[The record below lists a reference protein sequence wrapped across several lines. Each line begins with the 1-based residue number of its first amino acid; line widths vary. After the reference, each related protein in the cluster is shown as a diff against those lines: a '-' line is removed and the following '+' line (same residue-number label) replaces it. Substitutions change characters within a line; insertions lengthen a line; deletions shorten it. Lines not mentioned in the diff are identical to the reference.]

1 MMRVAISAAA
11 GVVAA
16 VLAVRAVVSLLY
28 QVSPYDPTIFSAV
41 VLFLL
46 GVGAAA
52 CYTPARQAKP
62 CGSTPRAEG
71 RVAHRRSRYSFGLLS
86 SSDRRRRDWRT
97 MS

>member
-52 CYTPARQAKP
+52 CYTPARRASRADP
-62 CGSTPRAEG
+62 LHALRAE
-71 RVAHRRSRYSFGLLS
+71 
-86 SSDRRRRDWRT
+86 
-97 MS
+97 